1 VYRLRQAKA
10 EDVKDA
16 VALILSSAPD
26 ALPRLF
32 SQQTVQLQYSA
43 QTFLQQAFL
52 QQQGQFG
59 FGNHWVIEMKGQLA
73 AIGCV
78 WQREMGAEYVQAT
91 LKSMTEYYQGP
102 DVLDVLQRCQSL
114 QHVFARPA
122 VDEACIGHIGVAAPF
137 QRQGLCSE
145 LLGHL
150 ASTAIGLNKQYLT
163 LDVKQ
168 DNISAIRCY
177 QKFGFT
183 VERTTVDNSPMN
195 LGTYMH
201 MQKKL

>member
-1 VYRLRQAKA
+1 M
-10 EDVKDA
+10 KDA
-16 VALILSSAPD
+16 IALILSSAPE

-32 SQQTVQLQYSA
+32 NQQTARQQYSA

-59 FGNHWVIEMKGQLA
+59 FGNHWVIEMKGKLA

-114 QHVFARPA
+114 QHVFARPTA
-122 VDEACIGHIGVAAPF
+122 DEACIGHLGVAASF

-150 ASTAIGLNKQYLT
+150 AAIALDLDKQYLT

-168 DNISAIRCY
+168 DNLSAISCY

-183 VERTTVDNSPMN
+183 AERTTVDNSPMN

-201 MQKKL
+201 MRKKL

>member
-1 VYRLRQAKA
+1 MYRLRQATA
-10 EDVKDA
+10 DDAKDA
-16 VALILSSAPD
+16 VALILSSAPE

-32 SQQTVQLQYSA
+32 SQHTAQLQYSA
-43 QTFLQQAFL
+43 QTFLEQAFL

-59 FGNHWVIEMKGQLA
+59 FANHWVIEMKGSLA

-122 VDEACIGHIGVAAPF
+122 AEEACIGHIGVAAPF

-150 ASTAIGLNKQYLT
+150 AATALDLGKQYLT

-168 DNISAIRCY
+168 DNVSAISCY
-177 QKFGFT
+177 QKFGFSAQ
-183 VERTTVDNSPMN
+183 RTTVDNSPMK
-195 LGTYMH
+195 LGAYLH
-201 MQKKL
+201 MRKKL